1 MDTKADSSEA
11 AKPWAL
17 WVALAMICAG
27 TVAVVYVVFAAASK
41 PEATAGLQRY
51 AAGEMRALAVMP
63 EPPPMPARV
72 LRDAAG
78 QEAQLADFGGEVL
91 VVNLWA
97 TWCAPCVEEMP
108 TLAALQRRF
117 DGRLRVIPISVDSE
131 ADLARAQAKLAEL
144 SGGALPFFSDFT
156 RGVLFDLRAAGM
168 PVTVIYDAQGVEVA
182 RLTGG
187 ADWNSEEAAA
197 LMEAVLAQ

>member
-1 MDTKADSSEA
+1 
-11 AKPWAL
+11 
-17 WVALAMICAG
+17 MICAG
-27 TVAVVYVVFAAASK
+27 AVAVVYVLFAAASK
-41 PEATAGLQRY
+41 PETTAGLQRY
-51 AAGEMRALAVMP
+51 AMGEMRALAVMA
-63 EPPPMPARV
+63 EPPPMPTRA

-78 QEAQLADFGGEVL
+78 AEARLADFVGEVL

-108 TLAALQRRF
+108 TLAGLQRRF
-117 DGRLRVIPISVDSE
+117 EGRLRVIPISVDSE
-131 ADLARAQAKLAEL
+131 ADLARAQSMLAEL
-144 SGGALPFFSDFT
+144 SGGALPFYSDIT

-187 ADWNSEEAAA
+187 ADWNGEEAAA
-197 LMEAVLAQ
+197 LMEAVLGERTDG